1 MKHLQIILAST
12 RKGRMGEAVAQ
23 WTQKIVAE
31 NKNFSV
37 ELVDLAEYPLPGVDS
52 DVSPVA
58 GVTAAE
64 LVTKWST
71 TVAKA
76 DGYIIV
82 SPEYN
87 HGYSGTLKNA
97 LDVLKAEWEWK
108 PVSIVGYGGVAGGAR
123 SMEQLRLVLIE
134 LKMRPT
140 YSSVLLPM
148 IWEALNE
155 QGEPKHPGAEKQLT
169 AVIEEM
175 GTLLA

>member
-12 RKGRMGEAVAQ
+12 RKGRMGEAVAT
-23 WTQKIVAE
+23 WTKKVVDA
-31 NKNFSV
+31 NGSFTA

-52 DVSPVA
+52 DISPVA

-64 LVTKWST
+64 LVAKWST
-71 TVAKA
+71 TVAKT

-108 PVSIVGYGGVAGGAR
+108 PVGIVGYGGVAGGAR

-140 YSSVLLPM
+140 YTSVLIPM

-155 QGEPKHPGAEKQLT
+155 QGEPKHPGVEKQLV
-169 AVIEEM
+169 AVIEEL
-175 GTLLA
+175 GTLLK